1 MVIIKCFIKMLPHG
15 AWIYILNFSDGAR
28 GKFIKYPL
36 LLKAIHK
43 YVSTYITLDPF
54 LLQILSHLSLIL
66 SRSLMRIS
74 ETSFHREKNCKNW
87 FTFVHVYFL
96 VSSWL
101 SIVLVDRLLVKSR
114 HWLISLL
121 LLYLTTLYML
131 WLNWIKTTWYLT
143 CRPVTQMKIRSTF

>member
-1 MVIIKCFIKMLPHG
+1 MYPSHPHG

-101 SIVLVDRLLVKSR
+101 SIVLVDRLLVKRR

-121 LLYLTTLYML
+121 LLYLTTVHVVVKLD
-131 WLNWIKTTWYLT
+131 KDYLIFYLQT
-143 CRPVTQMKIRSTF
+143 CDTDEDKEYLLEAVS

>member
-74 ETSFHREKNCKNW
+74 DTSFHREKIVKI
-87 FTFVHVYFL
+87 YFCECFFCL

-101 SIVLVDRLLVKSR
+101 TAVLVDRLLVKSR

-121 LLYLTTLYML
+121 LLYSTKLYM
-131 WLNWIKTTWYLT
+131 
-143 CRPVTQMKIRSTF
+143 